1 MARPAECGREWQKEK
16 ENAHMAT
23 HGARF
28 TLPLCLVLALAAPPP
43 ARPDEPVQ
51 EDAAAIEA
59 LQGQGIDLAQPQM
72 VEFMF
77 SFAAAQPGR
86 RLGKTLA
93 QEGFRARLTR
103 AGEQDVVLL
112 ARKRMLIDERTL
124 AALRARFEAMA
135 KAEQGQYEGWG
146 IP

>member
-1 MARPAECGREWQKEK
+1 MHASSALL
-16 ENAHMAT
+16 
-23 HGARF
+23 
-28 TLPLCLVLALAAPPP
+28 TLPLCFMLAVAACPP
-43 ARPDEPVQ
+43 ARSDQPVQ

-77 SFAAAQPGR
+77 SFTAAQPGR

-112 ARKRMLIDERTL
+112 ARKRMLLDQRTL